1 MKFNILY
8 LLFPAALGACF
19 WIAHDFQ
26 GQSVSSFFGMAETE
40 PRTLNFDHDIAVQAI
55 FVKTGDWV
63 KAGDTLAI
71 FARADLE
78 RSEMGSRGEIQQ
90 AQIEQAAENG
100 ILEREKQLALAQA
113 RAKRREISAQIQLL
127 RTEDSLRAAFRKNVF
142 NGEMPSAENR
152 VTAEK
157 IAAFEK
163 EIADSEAQTA
173 EEIRIIEAKQRAQI
187 AIASA
192 KMGRSEAEIAFVRSE
207 RGRLLLLSPIDGY
220 VEAVYFGQ
228 NALVP
233 AHRDLVKINPSVP
246 NRITGFLHEGSEVP
260 FSLGQKVTLASHARP
275 QVRCQGTIIG
285 SNPKMTE
292 LPLRLRKFIELR
304 TWGREIF
311 IQLPDSNQ
319 FFISEKILISL

>member
-26 GQSVSSFFGMAETE
+26 GQSTSSFFGMAETE
-40 PRTLNFDHDIAVQAI
+40 PQTLNFDHDIAARAV
-55 FVKTGDWV
+55 FVKAGDWV
-63 KAGDTLAI
+63 EAGDTLAI
-71 FARADLE
+71 FSRADLE

-90 AQIEQAAENG
+90 AQVEQTAENS
-100 ILEREKQLALAQA
+100 ILEKEKQLALAQS

-142 NGEMPSAENR
+142 SDLPNAENK
-152 VTAEK
+152 VSAEK
-157 IAAFEK
+157 IAALEK
-163 EIADSEAQTA
+163 EIADWEAQTA
-173 EEIRIIEAKQRAQI
+173 EEIRILESKQRAQQ

-192 KMGRSEAEIAFVRSE
+192 KISRSGTEIEFIRSE
-207 RGRLLLLSPIDGY
+207 RGRLLLISPINGY

-233 AHRDLVKINPSVP
+233 AHRDLIKINPSRP

-275 QVRCQGTIIG
+275 QVHCEGTIIG